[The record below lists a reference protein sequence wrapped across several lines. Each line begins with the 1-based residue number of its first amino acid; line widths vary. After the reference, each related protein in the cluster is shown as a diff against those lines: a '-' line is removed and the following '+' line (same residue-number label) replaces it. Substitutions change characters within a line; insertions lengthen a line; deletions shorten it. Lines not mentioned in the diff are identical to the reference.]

1 MTAGHFLFA
10 QIDKNATKETKNLYA
25 NLKLISKERILF
37 DINMHW
43 NMEMDGQMNLI
54 EKNFKNIYI
63 RKFKSN

>member
-43 NMEMDGQMNLI
+43 NMEMDGQMNPI
-54 EKNFKNIYI
+54 EKNLKNIYI
-63 RKFKSN
+63 RKFKNN